1 MNYRHAYHA
10 GNFADV
16 LKHAVLVAALDHLR
30 RKDTP
35 LFLLDTHSGP
45 GRYPVR
51 SKEATKTNEIE
62 DGFFRLL
69 SAWGQPNFPLP
80 VVPYLSAVLHPAG
93 VQDPKEGRHGLK
105 SYPGSPQL
113 IAAKTRRKDRFLAYE
128 FNAEE
133 HPALAELVSA
143 YAGTQARHGDG
154 YKALLALVPPREK
167 RGLVLIDPPFEEK
180 DEFARLAATFG
191 AAYRKWATGVY
202 LIWFPIKD
210 RAEVERF
217 YGEVSNLGI
226 SKLLAIE
233 FDVDR
238 KEPGLSACGL
248 LFANAPHSIETEWP
262 PVFDWLVRTLAQG
275 PNPRAQMFRLPR

>member
-16 LKHAVLVAALDHLR
+16 LKHAVLIAALDHLQ
-30 RKDTP
+30 RKEAP
-35 LFLLDTHSGP
+35 LFLLDTHAGP

-51 SKEATKTNEIE
+51 SREAVKTNEIE

-69 SAWGQPNFPLP
+69 GAWGQPDFP
-80 VVPYLSAVLHPAG
+80 VPLVSYLSAVLNPAG
-93 VQDPKEGRHGLK
+93 IRDPKKARRALK

-113 IAAKTRRKDRFLAYE
+113 IAAKKRQQDRFFAFEL
-128 FNAEE
+128 
-133 HPALAELVSA
+133 HPEDHPELAELVKE
-143 YAGTQARHGDG
+143 YTGTQARRGDG
-154 YKALLALVPPREK
+154 FKALLSLTPPQEK

-180 DEFARLAATFG
+180 DEFVRLAATFG
-191 AAYRKWATGVY
+191 EAYRKWATGVY
-202 LIWFPIKD
+202 LIWYPIKD

-217 YGEVSNLGI
+217 YGEVSNFGA

-238 KEPGLSACGL
+238 QEGLSACGL
-248 LFANAPHSIETEWP
+248 LFANAPHSIETDWRPVVEW
-262 PVFDWLVRTLAQG
+262 LARTLAQG
-275 PNPRAQMFRLPR
+275 PNPAVRMFTLPR